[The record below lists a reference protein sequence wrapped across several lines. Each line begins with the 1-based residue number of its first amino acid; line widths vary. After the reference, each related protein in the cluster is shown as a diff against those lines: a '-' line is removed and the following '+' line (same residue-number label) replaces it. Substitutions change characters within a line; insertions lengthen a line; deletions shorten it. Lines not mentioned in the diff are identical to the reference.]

1 MRTMKSAGSLLV
13 TFVFAVV
20 AIWLGLMLLGVAF
33 RLVGVLILIG
43 LAAAVYLGAQK
54 LLGGPR

>member
-1 MRTMKSAGSLLV
+1 MKSAGSLLV
-13 TFVFAVV
+13 TILFAVV

-43 LAAAVYLGAQK
+43 LAVVVYLGAQK
-54 LLGGPR
+54 LIGGPR

>member
-1 MRTMKSAGSLLV
+1 MKSGGSMLV
-13 TFVFAVV
+13 TIVFVVV

-43 LAAAVYLGAQK
+43 IAAAVYLGVQK
-54 LLGGPR
+54 LIGGPR

>member
-1 MRTMKSAGSLLV
+1 MKSAGSLLV
-13 TFVFAVV
+13 TIVFAVV

>member
-1 MRTMKSAGSLLV
+1 MKSAGSLLV
-13 TFVFAVV
+13 TIVFAVV

-43 LAAAVYLGAQK
+43 LAAAAYLGAQK

>member
-1 MRTMKSAGSLLV
+1 MKSAGSLLV
-13 TFVFAVV
+13 TIVFAVV

-43 LAAAVYLGAQK
+43 LAVVVYLGAQK
-54 LLGGPR
+54 LIGGPR